1 MRLCLF
7 GWNFARGRIVSG
19 FLVICFFCGG
29 VERVWCE
36 ALTWVNW
43 NKRNKRNKCSSPL
56 FRPTTWKRTP
66 PKPQP
71 DYRLLR
77 PMASLC
83 GRHWNHE
90 TSLTLPLQMKMK
102 CSITFICLH
111 HGPFFN
117 LIQATSLFL
126 LILLLPLFLVFVSFF
141 FLQIS
146 PAFCS
151 SFFPLLPFELES
163 MTLWSFQ
170 FVLFRKPLWN
180 SCLFAKYST
189 PDIWVHIFVDVLNFI
204 YNFSGFLNIIQRYQ
218 FCFWYVLSVS
228 DVIHSQFWQA
238 K

>member
-1 MRLCLF
+1 MFVRLEFCPRQDSL
-7 GWNFARGRIVSG
+7 W
-19 FLVICFFCGG
+19 FLG
-29 VERVWCE
+29 
-36 ALTWVNW
+36 
-43 NKRNKRNKCSSPL
+43 
-56 FRPTTWKRTP
+56 
-66 PKPQP
+66 
-71 DYRLLR
+71 D
-77 PMASLC
+77 
-83 GRHWNHE
+83 
-90 TSLTLPLQMKMK
+90 
-102 CSITFICLH
+102 
-111 HGPFFN
+111 
-117 LIQATSLFL
+117 LFL
-126 LILLLPLFLVFVSFF
+126 LWRGRAGLMRGADLSQLKQTKQTKQMLLSFVSAYDVKTHTAQATTRLQVVTSYGQPLRPSLKPWNFTYATITNENEMLNYIHLLAPRALFQSHSGHISLSSYSSSSSFSCFRIFF

-228 DVIHSQFWQA
+228 DVIHSQFRQT